1 MKKKAK
7 PESLST
13 AARQCAL
20 CEDGKQRSNTD
31 EIYEQ
36 ARAYWKR
43 VREGIRASPQ
53 RHPELNDVCL
63 KVMGYYIIETF
74 VHAVIV
80 REIKLT
86 ITDAEVIKNDVFRV
100 MPPEYNIAS

>member
-1 MKKKAK
+1 MDLTT
-7 PESLST
+7 E
-13 AARQCAL
+13 
-20 CEDGKQRSNTD
+20 GVNHRSDTD

-36 ARAYWKR
+36 AKTYWER

-53 RHPELNDVCL
+53 CHPELNDVCL